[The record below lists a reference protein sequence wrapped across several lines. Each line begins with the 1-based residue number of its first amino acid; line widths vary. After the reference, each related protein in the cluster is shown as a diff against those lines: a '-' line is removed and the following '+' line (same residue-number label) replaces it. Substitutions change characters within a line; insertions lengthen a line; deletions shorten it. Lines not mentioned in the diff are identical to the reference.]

1 MSNAEADE
9 LMTQQ
14 FAAIGAALGD
24 DAPAVRAAAVGG
36 LAELLGAFW
45 ELIPAA
51 VTAGFLKRITGARG
65 WLRTLCRAC

>member
-14 FAAIGAALGD
+14 FAAISAALGD
-24 DAPAVRAAAVGG
+24 DAPAVRATAVGG

-51 VTAGFLKRITGARG
+51 VTAGYLKRITGARG
-65 WLRTLCRAC
+65 WRGTLCRAC